1 MNEKTKKIVIGI
13 TFVFLVLC
21 ILVQSIADNILI
33 RRANTTIDNL
43 TTELGDVRNAL
54 TGCRAEV
61 TDSRRTITECHDGI
75 GKVRE
80 GLSQQSGTIPDIIQ
94 NLKQVRAEIEIMEN
108 SLNKFYDKYGCNDN
122 SFDNSNEEGVTE
134 DEDGN
139 TKGL

>member
-13 TFVFLVLC
+13 VFVFLVLC
-21 ILVQSIADNILI
+21 ILVQSIADNIII

-43 TTELGDVRNAL
+43 TTELGTVRNSL
-54 TGCRAEV
+54 TECRTEI
-61 TDSRRTITECHDGI
+61 TDSRRAITECYNGI

-80 GLSQQSGTIPDIIQ
+80 GLGQQSGTIPDIIK
-94 NLKQVRAEIEIMEN
+94 NLKQVRTEIESMEN
-108 SLNKFYDKYGCNDN
+108 TLNKFYDKYGSDN
-122 SFDNSNEEGVTE
+122 NSNNNSTEEGVTE